1 MLTSLSFLSPGENWP
16 PKAEANRLI
25 EYNENFL
32 IRKNKYKE
40 LSQLPDWQDLNRF
53 LREDAKKSMKL
64 FLGFFSLITRTENAL
79 LWGTP
84 PEITADNES
93 DSAALDDLID
103 STKLQRIRKEVGWDV
118 SSVGN
123 GIFKI
128 YSDSDG
134 NPHIEANSPDIWYP
148 IVEDGAIRN
157 VKYHALITQVSIDD
171 KAYLKAEIHGK
182 DAIEYRVY
190 ELQTSS
196 ANGVATQIGDLVSA
210 DIGFDLPSDAKMS
223 IDGLSKYEDNP
234 IGEFL
239 VIVVNNLR
247 LSNDIYGQSDY
258 SPDLKSILKQILDRY
273 NQTNRVLDKHV
284 DSNIVAPK
292 GSFKEWDPALQKNI
306 ARAGGRL
313 IEYDLDPGVSAPN
326 IYYLESQQLAAN
338 TGAGDVQ
345 IQRLEMKFCALSGMP
360 PQYFGLELAGTAE
373 SGTALYYKMANLLSR
388 VNDLKEEFDEALTQ
402 VIRVA
407 TKLTG
412 NEIVPSIK
420 WNSGL
425 QIPFAENAQSVS
437 MLVSSGLWAGEEATI
452 QAMLKLGYSREVA
465 EKVAMDSSRSMA
477 GGM

>member
-1 MLTSLSFLSPGENWP
+1 MLTSLSFLTPGEPWP
-16 PKAEANRLI
+16 PKQENDRLI
-25 EYNENFL
+25 EYQENFL
-32 IRKNKYKE
+32 IRKNDYKA
-40 LSQLPDWQDLNRF
+40 LSLRSDWQDLNRF

-84 PEITADNES
+84 PEITSLNES
-93 DSAALDDLID
+93 DNAALDELIS

-118 SSVGN
+118 SSTGN

-128 YSDSDG
+128 YLDSEG
-134 NPHIEANSPDIWYP
+134 TPKIEANSPDIWYP

-157 VKYHALITQVSIDD
+157 FKYHALITQVTMGE
-171 KAYLKAEIHGK
+171 KTYLKAEIHGK
-182 DAIEYRVY
+182 DVIEYRVY
-190 ELQTSS
+190 ELQTSAFS
-196 ANGVATQIGDLVSA
+196 GMATQIGDLVSA
-210 DIGFDLPSDAKMS
+210 DIGFTLPGAKQS
-223 IDGLSKYEDNP
+223 EDGLSKYQENP

-247 LSNDIYGQSDY
+247 LSNDVFGQSDY

-273 NQTNRVLDKHV
+273 NQINRVLDKHT

-292 GSFKEWDPALQKNI
+292 GSFKEWDPALQKNV
-306 ARAGGRL
+306 ARASGRL
-313 IEYDLDPGVSAPN
+313 IEYDLDPGVSAPK

-373 SGTALYYKMANLLSR
+373 SGTALFYKMANLLSR
-388 VNDLKEEFDEALTQ
+388 VNDLKEEFDDALKQ

-407 TKLTG
+407 TKLQG
-412 NEIVPSIK
+412 KEILPSIK

-425 QIPFAENAQSVS
+425 QIPFAENAQSVG
-437 MLVSSGLWAGEEATI
+437 MLVSSGLWAGEQATI
-452 QAMLKLGYSREVA
+452 QAMLKLGYSQDVA
-465 EKVAMDSSRSMA
+465 EKVAMDSSRQQ
-477 GGM
+477 GMI

>member
-1 MLTSLSFLSPGENWP
+1 MLTSLSFLTPGEPWP
-16 PKAEANRLI
+16 PKQEADRLI
-25 EYNENFL
+25 EYQENFL
-32 IRKNKYKE
+32 IRKNEYKA
-40 LSQLPDWQDLNRF
+40 LSLLSDWQDLNRF
-53 LREDAKKSMKL
+53 LREDTKKSMKL

-84 PEITADNES
+84 PEITSENET
-93 DSAALDDLID
+93 DKAALDDLIS

-128 YSDSDG
+128 YLDENG
-134 NPHIEANSPDIWYP
+134 EPKIEANSPDIWYP
-148 IVEDGAIRN
+148 VVEDGAIRN
-157 VKYHALITQVSIDD
+157 IKYHALITQATI
-171 KAYLKAEIHGK
+171 KEKTYLKAEIHGK
-182 DAIEYRVY
+182 EVIEYRVY
-190 ELQTSS
+190 ELKKSEV
-196 ANGVATQIGDLVSA
+196 AGIATQIGDLVPA
-210 DIGFDLPSDAKMS
+210 DIGFNLPGAKRS
-223 IDGLSKYEDNP
+223 EDGLSKYQENP
-234 IGEFL
+234 IGDFL
-239 VIVVNNLR
+239 IVVVNNLR
-247 LSNDIYGQSDY
+247 LSNDVFGQSDY

-273 NQTNRVLDKHV
+273 NQINRVLDKHT

-373 SGTALYYKMANLLSR
+373 SGTAIYYKMANLLSR
-388 VNDLKEEFDEALTQ
+388 VNDLKEEFDDSLKQ
-402 VIRVA
+402 VVRIA
-407 TKLTG
+407 TRLQG
-412 NEIVPSIK
+412 REIVPSIK

-425 QIPFAENAQSVS
+425 QIPFAENAQSVG
-437 MLVSSGLWAGEEATI
+437 MLAANGVFAGEAGII
-452 QAMLKLGYSREVA
+452 QAMLKLGYSQDVA
-465 EKVAMDSSRSMA
+465 EKVAQDSSRQQA
-477 GGM
+477 GMI